1 VKIQDRFHKLLSGA
15 RARINARKAAEGA
28 QAEQSLDAAVASA
41 IGAIE
46 LSVSGDG
53 SPAKPPPADAAGSE
67 ARAATASKL
76 AGLTQYLSD
85 EDSGPAPGRAM
96 STEGSDEG
104 NPNEC
109 AQQ

>member
-1 VKIQDRFHKLLSGA
+1 MKIQDRFHKLLSGA
-15 RARINARKAAEGA
+15 RARIKARKAAEGA
-28 QAEQSLDAAVASA
+28 QAEQSLDAEVAA
-41 IGAIE
+41 
-46 LSVSGDG
+46 LSVSCDD

-67 ARAATASKL
+67 ARAATASRL

-85 EDSGPAPGRAM
+85 EDSGPAPGRVM
-96 STEGSDEG
+96 STEGSEEG